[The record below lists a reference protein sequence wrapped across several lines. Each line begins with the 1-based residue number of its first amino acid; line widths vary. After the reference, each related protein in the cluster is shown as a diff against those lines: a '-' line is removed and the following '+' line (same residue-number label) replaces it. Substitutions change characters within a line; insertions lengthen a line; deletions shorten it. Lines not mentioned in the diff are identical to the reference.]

1 MRIQRRKFGFILALL
16 LLPLAT
22 EAHPF
27 NLATE
32 SESLVGGLA
41 HPLTSSDHILTMLAI
56 GLWVSQANRRWRY
69 ILPVVFVSFM
79 LTGGMFPLLAI
90 EIPFAKYIMYFSV
103 LSLGLLLANAY
114 KTSIIT
120 GGLIVA
126 VVALF
131 HGYVHVYDMMLDVSD
146 SGYMTGFA
154 VATLLLIIAGILSRY
169 LVNYVFSGIGDGAL
183 MKDESE

>member
-1 MRIQRRKFGFILALL
+1 
-16 LLPLAT
+16 
-22 EAHPF
+22 
-27 NLATE
+27 
-32 SESLVGGLA
+32 
-41 HPLTSSDHILTMLAI
+41 
-56 GLWVSQANRRWRY
+56 
-69 ILPVVFVSFM
+69 M

-169 LVNYVFSGIGDGAL
+169 LLNYVFSRIGDGAL

>member
-1 MRIQRRKFGFILALL
+1 MRIKCKGFEFFLSLL
-16 LLPLAT
+16 MTPLTT

-27 NLATE
+27 QLATE
-32 SESLVGGLA
+32 SESLVGGLT

-56 GLWVSQANRRWRY
+56 GLWVSHASRRWMY
-69 ILPVVFVSFM
+69 VLPVVFVSFM
-79 LTGGMFPLLAI
+79 LTGGMLPLLAI

-103 LSLGLLLANAY
+103 LALGLLLANAY

-120 GGLIVA
+120 GELIVA

-146 SGYMTGFA
+146 SGYMLGFT
-154 VATLLLIIAGILSRY
+154 VATLLLIFAGILSRY
-169 LVNYVFSGIGDGAL
+169 LVNYVLSRIGEVAGL
-183 MKDESE
+183 